1 MRVAMAQINSTVGD
15 LKGNIKKI
23 REYIENNVLFNS
35 LCKIE
40 SNTRS
45 GRLLHA

>member
-1 MRVAMAQINSTVGD
+1 MAQINLTVGD

-35 LCKIE
+35 LYK
-40 SNTRS
+40 T
-45 GRLLHA
+45 